1 MNKKWAFVVVAAMF
15 EVMWVIGLKHAD
27 DALTWAGTVIAI
39 IVSFSMLIY
48 AGKILPASTAYA
60 VYVGLGSAGTVMS
73 EMVFFGVPFSWAKIG
88 LIALLLVGIIGLKIV
103 TDNNE
108 EETKEGEESWHGS
121 H

>member
-48 AGKILPASTAYA
+48 AGGTTVVMATHNREIVDTAKRR
-60 VYVGLGSAGTVMS
+60 VLEIDSGMVVRDEVAGRYGY
-73 EMVFFGVPFSWAKIG
+73 EA
-88 LIALLLVGIIGLKIV
+88 
-103 TDNNE
+103 
-108 EETKEGEESWHGS
+108 
-121 H
+121 